1 MQYALLGVLA
11 VLTVVAVAWLSPRIG
26 VAAPVVLVL
35 VGVGCSFIPGVPEV
49 ELGPDLILMVV
60 LPPILYAAALNVPIT
75 DFRRNFKA
83 ISGLSVLLV
92 IASAVVVG
100 LLLHWLL
107 PDLGLAAAIAL
118 GAVVSPPDAVAATSI
133 GKRLGL
139 PSRLVTVLEGE
150 GLVNDATA
158 LVLLRS
164 AVAATA
170 GTVTL
175 VEVAGDFVFAVVAA
189 VGIGLAIGFATV
201 WVRARIDSPV
211 LNTAISFVVPFLA
224 FIPAEEVHASG
235 VLAVVVAGLVT
246 GHQSSRH
253 FTPADRIA
261 ERTNWR
267 TIQLLLENGVF
278 LLMGFQF
285 SSLVEE
291 AEGGSSRLRV
301 LTAVSIG
308 LLITLVLILV
318 RVLFVV
324 PLVAVLRREQQ
335 RAEERTP
342 RLESA
347 LDRLGSREPSE
358 GGESPGRLRAE
369 RFLRRQHAD
378 ATFLAQEGLGWRG
391 GGVLA
396 WSGMRGVVTLAAAQS
411 LPAGLPYRSQ
421 LVLIAFT
428 VALVTLVGLGGTLP
442 LVIARL
448 GVAGTDAASERRELA
463 TLVEEILTV
472 GEDAVANPELRRPD
486 GRPYD
491 HEALDDLRRLS
502 RAIRVALSTPPE
514 ADQADRHPQRRELRR
529 VFLEAT
535 HDALLDARASGRYS
549 SRVLERAQAVLDA
562 EATRFDDPAE
572 HG

>member
-1 MQYALLGVLA
+1 MAYALLGVLA
-11 VLTVVAVAWLSPRIG
+11 VLTVVAVAWLAPRIG

-35 VGVGCSFIPGVPEV
+35 VGLGSSFIPGAPDLD
-49 ELGPDLILMVV
+49 LGPDLILMGV

-92 IASAVVVG
+92 IASSVAVG

-285 SSLVEE
+285 SSLVED
-291 AEGGSSRLRV
+291 AEGGASRLRV

-308 LLITLVLILV
+308 LLITLLLIVV

-347 LDRLGSREPSE
+347 LDRLGSRETSE

-502 RAIRVALSTPPE
+502 RAIRVALTTPPE
-514 ADQADRHPQRRELRR
+514 ADHSERHPQRRELRR

-535 HDALLDARASGRYS
+535 HDALLDARETGRYS

-562 EATRFDDPAE
+562 EATRFDDPAD